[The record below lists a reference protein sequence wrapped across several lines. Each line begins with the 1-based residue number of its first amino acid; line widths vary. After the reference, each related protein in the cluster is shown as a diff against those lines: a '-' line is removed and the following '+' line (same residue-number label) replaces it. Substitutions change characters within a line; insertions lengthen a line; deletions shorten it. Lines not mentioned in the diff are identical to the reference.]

1 MTLTPDF
8 KMLKETYE
16 LIMRS
21 PPDTVRGDSL
31 ASQPGPSEQTPVR
44 DVVIYGQDEFMRTYG
59 GPEVLQKLTTK
70 DGVCVVD
77 RMYGNARVMF

>member
-1 MTLTPDF
+1 MPDF

-21 PPDTVRGDSL
+21 PPDTVRGQDSTTQ
-31 ASQPGPSEQTPVR
+31 SGPSEEAPVR